1 MPFFSSDVSNGV
13 ATVERSTNIENGEDD
28 SSSTLTSSTES
39 CNDEEADPASQEGP
53 EVHPSQPVP
62 GPPPVLRP
70 EIAILK
76 LEQKFKDAMTK
87 NADLSSEKERLEH
100 IVVQLQEETDT
111 VGKQREPFY
120 GYICVL
126 FNSPLFS
133 QQDAPCSMLFRG
145 FLNLSIGC
153 LSLNRKLEMT
163 TPRFEI

>member
-1 MPFFSSDVSNGV
+1 MPFSLSDVSNGV

-39 CNDEEADPASQEGP
+39 CNDEEADPASQEGQD

-62 GPPPVLRP
+62 GHPPVLRP

-111 VGKQREPFY
+111 VGK
-120 GYICVL
+120 
-126 FNSPLFS
+126 
-133 QQDAPCSMLFRG
+133 
-145 FLNLSIGC
+145 
-153 LSLNRKLEMT
+153 
-163 TPRFEI
+163 

>member
-39 CNDEEADPASQEGP
+39 CNDEEADPASQEGQ

-62 GPPPVLRP
+62 GLPPVLRP

-111 VGKQREPFY
+111 VGK
-120 GYICVL
+120 
-126 FNSPLFS
+126 
-133 QQDAPCSMLFRG
+133 
-145 FLNLSIGC
+145 
-153 LSLNRKLEMT
+153 
-163 TPRFEI
+163 

>member
-1 MPFFSSDVSNGV
+1 MTQLLQKIVKKPLDFFLSDPPNGTD
-13 ATVERSTNIENGEDD
+13 TVERSTNIENDEDD
-28 SSSTLTSSTES
+28 SSSTLTSSTDS
-39 CNDEEADPASQEGP
+39 CNHPESQEGL

-111 VGKQREPFY
+111 VGK
-120 GYICVL
+120 
-126 FNSPLFS
+126 
-133 QQDAPCSMLFRG
+133 
-145 FLNLSIGC
+145 
-153 LSLNRKLEMT
+153 
-163 TPRFEI
+163 